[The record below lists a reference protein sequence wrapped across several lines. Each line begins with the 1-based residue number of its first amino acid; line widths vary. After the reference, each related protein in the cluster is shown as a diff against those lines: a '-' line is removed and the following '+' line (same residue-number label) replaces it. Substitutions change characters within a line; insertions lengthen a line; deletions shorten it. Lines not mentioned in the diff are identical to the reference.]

1 MFPFSLEPS
10 CCLISHSVGQGTW
23 GGRPGASGELAMGGS
38 VFLTQWFSPSLT
50 QPSAGDA
57 TPVTAIPTPASHDS
71 GPSAGGASP
80 GVGEVTDSAPH
91 LGSTGPE
98 GVV

>member
-1 MFPFSLEPS
+1 M
-10 CCLISHSVGQGTW
+10 GDQ
-23 GGRPGASGELAMGGS
+23 GASCELATGGS

-57 TPVTAIPTPASHDS
+57 TPVTAIPAAASHDS
-71 GPSAGGASP
+71 GPSPGA
-80 GVGEVTDSAPH
+80 GEVTDAAPH
-91 LGSTGPE
+91 LRSAGPE

>member
-1 MFPFSLEPS
+1 MFPFSLEPG

-91 LGSTGPE
+91 LRSTGPK